1 LFDDFVG
8 MLSYNGLQKQYLFG
22 NYDKA
27 DYTIKASSG
36 MIPIAKKLPLK
47 YRCNSKAIKKPFFI

>member
-1 LFDDFVG
+1 

-27 DYTIKASSG
+27 DHTINASSG

>member
-1 LFDDFVG
+1 LFDDFVE

-27 DYTIKASSG
+27 GYTINASSG
-36 MIPIAKKLPLK
+36 MIPIAKKLLLK
-47 YRCNSKAIKKPFFI
+47 YNATVKQ